1 VASHRPDTHR
11 AWPVAA
17 LADGRANAGV
27 MDHGIKPIVRGWTL
41 WGPAAT
47 VRVAPGDAYGVIAS
61 LARVEP
67 GAVLVVDA
75 GGEQNAA
82 CLGADI
88 TLALKTRGAA
98 GVVVDG
104 GIRDVPDLLE
114 LDFPVFARSAWP
126 GVREG
131 DGDGRAAGIP
141 ITCGGV
147 PVRPGDYIAGDADGV
162 IVIPAGEVGEAVGR
176 AREVLAL
183 EAEWQAKLRAGDD
196 PLEVWG
202 VRRDAGDA

>member
-1 VASHRPDTHR
+1 MAAEHRQT
-11 AWPVAA
+11 WPVAA

-27 MDHGIKPIVRGWTL
+27 MDHEIKPIVRRWAV
-41 WGPAAT
+41 WGPAVTA
-47 VRVAPGDAYGVIAS
+47 RVAPGDAYAVIAS
-61 LARVEP
+61 LRLVQP
-67 GAVLVVDA
+67 GCVLVVDA
-75 GGEQNAA
+75 GGERNAA

-104 GIRDVPDLLE
+104 GIRDIPDLVE

-126 GVREG
+126 GVRAGEG
-131 DGDGRAAGIP
+131 DGGTAGGP

-147 PVRPGDYIAGDADGV
+147 PVRPGDHIAGDADGV
-162 IVIPAGEVGEAVGR
+162 IVIPAEEVAEALEQ
-176 AREVLAL
+176 ARGVLAL
-183 EAEWQAKLRAGDD
+183 EAEWQAKLRAGAD

-202 VRRDAGDA
+202 VRPSAVDA